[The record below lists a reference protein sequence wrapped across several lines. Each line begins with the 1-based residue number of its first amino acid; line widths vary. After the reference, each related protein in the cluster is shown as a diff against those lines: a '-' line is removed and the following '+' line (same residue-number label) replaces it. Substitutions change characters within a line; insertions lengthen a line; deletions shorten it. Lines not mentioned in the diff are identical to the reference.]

1 MSIFRDFLVEEP
13 FLLIGAFVNQFVVG
27 LWRAELVEENF
38 VAVNLRAQLVL
49 LVRFVVT
56 TVEKTAPVFHP
67 GCAGEFY
74 PINLVVSIFPRLD
87 VAPFPWLPIRAG
99 RGEAVGQQFRI
110 IARGQAAQRNRTVF
124 RQRVWIE
131 QFFWLLRQSGGRV
144 ANILI
149 L

>member
-1 MSIFRDFLVEEP
+1 MSIFSDFLVEEP
-13 FLLIGAFVNQFVVG
+13 FLLIGAFVKQFVVG

-49 LVRFVVT
+49 LVRFVVA

-87 VAPFPWLPIRAG
+87 VAHFPLLPIRAG
-99 RGEAVGQQFRI
+99 GGEAVSQQPSVM
-110 IARGQAAQRNRTVF
+110 AHG
-124 RQRVWIE
+124 
-131 QFFWLLRQSGGRV
+131 
-144 ANILI
+144 
-149 L
+149 